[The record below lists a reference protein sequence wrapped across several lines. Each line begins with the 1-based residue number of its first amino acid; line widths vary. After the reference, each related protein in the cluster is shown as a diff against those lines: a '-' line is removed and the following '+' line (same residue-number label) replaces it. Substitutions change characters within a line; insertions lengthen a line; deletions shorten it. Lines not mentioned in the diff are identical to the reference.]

1 MSETQFRAL
10 VVEEAEPK
18 KYVTNIKTRSI
29 DDLPAGEVLIQ
40 VHYSAL
46 NYKDALSSIGNK
58 GVTRNYPHTPGVDAA
73 GVVAASEH
81 ADFAVGDEVIVTS
94 YDLGMNTD
102 GALAGYI
109 RVPAAWVIKRPHN
122 LSLKESMMFGTA
134 GLTAGLM
141 MDALIRNGVTADR
154 GPILVTGATGG
165 VGSLAVAMLARAGF
179 SVTAVT
185 GKADAA
191 DFLKSLGASEVVGRE
206 AIIETQR
213 PMLKEQWAG
222 VIDVVGGDMLAS
234 ALKAT
239 RYGGT
244 VTCAGLVGSPEL
256 HTTVFPFI
264 LRGVSL
270 IGIDSAETDRA
281 NRITAWNRM
290 ASDWKPDCLETL
302 TTEITLDEVP
312 DKLKQILQ
320 GQAHGHYLVRIA

>member
-18 KYVTNIKTRSI
+18 KYVCSIKTRTI
-29 DDLPAGEVLIQ
+29 DELPAGEVLIQ

-58 GVTRNYPHTPGVDAA
+58 GVTRNYPHTPGIDAA

-81 ADFAVGDEVIVTS
+81 GDFAVGDEVIVTS

-102 GALAGYI
+102 GGLAGYI
-109 RVPAAWVIKRPHN
+109 RVPAAWVIKRPQN
-122 LSLKESMMFGTA
+122 LSLKEAMMFGTA

-141 MDALIRNGVTADR
+141 MDALVRNGVTANH

-165 VGSLAVAMLARAGF
+165 VGSLAVAMLAKAGF

-191 DFLKSLGASEVVGRE
+191 DFLKSLGASEVVSRE
-206 AIIETQR
+206 AIIETER

-239 RYGGT
+239 RYGGV

-264 LRGVSL
+264 LRGISL
-270 IGIDSAETDRA
+270 IGIDSAECAMPLRA
-281 NRITAWNRM
+281 AVWNRM
-290 ASDWKPDCLETL
+290 ASEWKPDCLEQL
-302 TTEITLDEVP
+302 TTEITLDEVA
-312 DKLKQILQ
+312 DRLKAILQ
-320 GQAHGHYLVRIA
+320 GKAHGHYLVKIA

>member
-18 KYVTNIKTRSI
+18 KYVSSIKTRSI
-29 DDLPAGEVLIQ
+29 DELPAGEVLVQ

-102 GALAGYI
+102 GALAEYI
-109 RVPAAWVIKRPHN
+109 RVPAAWVIKRPQN
-122 LSLKESMMFGTA
+122 LSLKEAMMFGTA

-141 MDALIRNGVTADR
+141 MDALVRNGVTANH

-165 VGSLAVAMLARAGF
+165 VGSLAVAMLAKAGF

-185 GKADAA
+185 GKMDAA
-191 DFLKSLGASEVVGRE
+191 DFLKSLGASEVVGRD
-206 AIIETQR
+206 AIIETER
-213 PMLKEQWAG
+213 PLLKEQWAG

-234 ALKAT
+234 AIKAT
-239 RYGGT
+239 RYGGI

-270 IGIDSAETDRA
+270 IGIDSAECFMAPRMA
-281 NRITAWNRM
+281 VWNRM
-290 ASDWKPDCLETL
+290 ASEWKPDCLEQL
-302 TTEITLDEVP
+302 TTEITLDEVA
-312 DKLKQILQ
+312 DRLKAILQ
-320 GQAHGHYLVRIA
+320 GKAHGHYLVKIA

>member
-10 VVEEAEPK
+10 VVEEAEPNR
-18 KYVTNIKTRSI
+18 YVTHIRTRRI
-29 DDLPAGEVLIQ
+29 DELPAGEVLVK

-58 GVTRNYPHTPGVDAA
+58 GVTRNYPHTPGIDAA
-73 GVVAASEH
+73 GVVVASEQ
-81 ADFAVGDEVIVTS
+81 ADFAVGEQVIVTS

-102 GALAGYI
+102 GALAEYI
-109 RVPAAWVIKRPHN
+109 RVPAAWVIKRPQG
-122 LSLKESMMFGTA
+122 LSLKAAMMFGTA
-134 GLTAGLM
+134 GLTAALM
-141 MDALIRNGVTADR
+141 MDALVRNGVTPEA
-154 GPILVTGATGG
+154 GPVLVTGATGG
-165 VGSLAVAMLARAGF
+165 VGSLAVAMLAKAGF

-185 GKADAA
+185 GKVDAA
-191 DFLKSLGASEVVGRE
+191 DFLQSLGANEVVDRE
-206 AIIETQR
+206 AIIDTQR

-234 ALKAT
+234 AIKAT
-239 RYGGT
+239 RYGGV

-270 IGIDSAETDRA
+270 IGVDSAEADMAERV
-281 NRITAWNRM
+281 TAWNRM
-290 ASDWKPDCLETL
+290 ASEWKPDCLDTL

-312 DKLKQILQ
+312 EKLKQILQ
-320 GQAHGHYLVRIA
+320 GQAHGHYLVKIA